1 VNYAELSAAL
11 ISWTEDTSDAFAAE
25 IPVFVEQVEQIVYQ
39 AIDFPALR
47 KNVTGNVT
55 ANNKYLTMPTDF
67 ISVFSLAVILPTGE
81 YQYLLNKDVN
91 FIREAYPT
99 PTTTGVPKFYGL
111 FDANTTI
118 LGPTPTSSYDME
130 LHYSYYPESLVTAG
144 TTWLSNTYDPV
155 YLYGCLMLSAIWHK
169 GEQDLI
175 KNYDDRFNAAMEE
188 AKQLGDGKLR
198 QDVYRSNQYRQAV
211 K

>member
-1 VNYAELSAAL
+1 MNYTELSAAL
-11 ISWTEDTSDAFAAE
+11 VSWTEDTSNEFAAE
-25 IPVFVEQVEQIVYQ
+25 IPVFVRQVETVVYQ

-55 ANNKYLTMPTDF
+55 ASNKYLATPSDYLST
-67 ISVFSLAVILPTGE
+67 FSLAVIDDTGE
-81 YQYLLNKDVN
+81 YHYLLNKDVN

-99 PTTTGVPKFYGL
+99 PTSTGIPKFYGN
-111 FDANTTI
+111 FDANTFI
-118 LGPTPTSSYDME
+118 LGPTPASSYLME

-144 TTWLSNTYDPV
+144 NTWLSTNYDPV

-175 KNYDDRFNAAMEE
+175 KNYEDRFNAAMEE

-198 QDVYRSNQYRQAV
+198 QDTYRSGQFRQGV
-211 K
+211 R